1 MKKISI
7 LLIAFIAFASC
18 TQKNSKEYLSFSG
31 TLENNTDSIITIYLQ
46 KGPIKTIKIKTDG
59 TFKDTLKVKKG
70 AVYTFATSQ
79 KKRAPIYLKNGF
91 DIKLKGDSEEFM
103 TSFVFSGKGA
113 DNSNFVIAQIKESQ
127 SLGNPALILELE
139 EDAFKKKMETIKK
152 RYDSILKSYDNIDSS
167 LVAMADQQTTQMTNY
182 FTKTYSSSKVM
193 AKGNPSPKFE
203 DYIDFKGGKKSLDSF
218 KGKYVYIDIWAT
230 WCGPCIREIPFLN
243 TLEKEYHN
251 KNIAFVSI
259 STDESRRS
267 GGSWEAAENKWKK
280 FVKAKQLTGTQ
291 LWAGQDYD
299 FQQAYQINAIPRFIL
314 IDPQGNIVNANAP
327 RPSEPRLKEIFTSLG
342 I

>member
-1 MKKISI
+1 MKKIPI
-7 LLIAFIAFASC
+7 LLFAFIAVASC
-18 TQKNSKEYLSFSG
+18 TKENSKEYLSFSG
-31 TLENNTDSIITIYLQ
+31 KLENNTDSIITISQQ
-46 KGPIKTIKIKTDG
+46 KGPIKTITIKTDG
-59 TFKDTLKVKKG
+59 TFKDTLKVEKG

-79 KKRAPIYLKNGF
+79 NKRAPIYLKNGF
-91 DIKLKGDSEEFM
+91 DIKLNGDSEKFM

-127 SLGNPALILELE
+127 NLGNPAFILELE
-139 EDAFKKKMETIKK
+139 EGAFKKKMETIKK
-152 RYDSILKSYDNIDSS
+152 RYDSILKSYENIDSS

-182 FTKTYSSSKVM
+182 FNKTYTSNKAM
-193 AKGNPSPKFE
+193 TKGTPSPKFE
-203 DYIDFKGGKKSLDSF
+203 DYTDFKGGKKSLDSF

-230 WCGPCIREIPFLN
+230 WCGPCIQQIPFLN
-243 TLEKEYHN
+243 TLEKEYHK

-267 GGSWEAAENKWKK
+267 GGSWEAAENKWKN

-299 FQQAYQINAIPRFIL
+299 FQQAYQINSIPRFIL
-314 IDPQGNIVNANAP
+314 IDPQGNIVDANAP
-327 RPSEPRLKEIFTSLG
+327 RPSDPRLKEIFTSLG